1 MHKNNKKNDFMK
13 KKIAYIMGEFP
24 YLTTTFINREIIEVE
39 RNGINLILI
48 SIRQPEPFEIT
59 SEVKRLAQQ
68 TNYILPVTWYTF
80 LMANLYLMI
89 TQTKDYFSTFF
100 YLLTRPHDNL
110 RLRATT
116 ILHFAEGI
124 RATEILRPEGVD
136 HIHAH
141 FADRAAIVALVVSRI
156 LKIPYSLTAHA
167 NDIYVSPVMLSEKIK
182 NAKFTVTCT
191 AYNKDYLERKIGHPV
206 ELIYHGIELTDKHSD
221 SRREKIESRV
231 PLILSVG
238 QLNEKK
244 GFSYLLEACG
254 ILKSQGRNIRCE
266 IIGKGPQKNHLTRL
280 IDKLALDKT
289 VNLCGALS
297 NDEVM
302 ARYAQADIFVLPCVV
317 ASDQGRDGIPNV
329 IIEAMANRLPVISTR
344 HSGIPE
350 VVEHN
355 VNGLLVPPN
364 DSEALAAAIAK
375 LLDKYQLCA
384 QMGEQGRQKVEQH
397 FNIRKNIN
405 FFIELLMEI

>member
-1 MHKNNKKNDFMK
+1 MK

-24 YLTTTFINREIIEVE
+24 YLTTTFIDREILEVE
-39 RNGINLILI
+39 RNGINLVLI
-48 SIRQPEPFEIT
+48 SIRRPDPFEMT
-59 SEVKRLAQQ
+59 PAVKRLAQK
-68 TNYILPVTWYTF
+68 TKYILPVTWY
-80 LMANLYLMI
+80 I
-89 TQTKDYFSTFF
+89 TQTKDYFSTLF
-100 YLLTRPHDNL
+100 YLLTRPHENL
-110 RLRATT
+110 SLRAKT

-124 RATEILRPEGVD
+124 RASEILIAEGVN

-141 FADRAAIVALVVSRI
+141 FADRAAIVALVASRI

-182 NAKFTVTCT
+182 NAKFTTTCT
-191 AYNKDYLERKIGHPV
+191 AYNKDYLERKIGQRV
-206 ELIYHGIELTDKHSD
+206 ELIYHGIELPDKLSD
-221 SRREKIESRV
+221 SQWIKNESRT

-244 GFSYLLEACG
+244 GFSYLLKACG

-266 IIGKGPQKNHLTRL
+266 IIGEGPGRKDLVRL
-280 IDKLALDKT
+280 INRLAIEKT
-289 VNLCGALS
+289 VKLCGALS

-302 ARYAQADIFVLPCVV
+302 ARYAHADIFVLPCVI
-317 ASDQGRDGIPNV
+317 ASDRGRDGIPNV

-344 HSGIPE
+344 LSGIPE

-364 DSEALAAAIAK
+364 DSEALAAAIAELLGQSK
-375 LLDKYQLCA
+375 LCVQFGL
-384 QMGEQGRQKVEQH
+384 QGRLKVEQN
-397 FNIRKNIN
+397 FDIRKNTN
-405 FFIELLMEI
+405 FFIELLMGI

>member
-1 MHKNNKKNDFMK
+1 M
-13 KKIAYIMGEFP
+13 
-24 YLTTTFINREIIEVE
+24 TTTFIDREILEVE
-39 RNGINLILI
+39 RNGINLVLI
-48 SIRQPEPFEIT
+48 SIRQPDPFEMT
-59 SEVKRLAQQ
+59 PEVRRLAQK
-68 TNYILPVTWYTF
+68 TKYILPVTWYKF

-89 TQTKDYFSTFF
+89 TRAKDYFSTLF
-100 YLLTRPHDNL
+100 YLLTGPHDKL
-110 RLRATT
+110 SLRAKT

-124 RATEILRPEGVD
+124 RAAEILIAEGVN

-141 FADRAAIVALVVSRI
+141 FADRAAIAALVASRI

-182 NAKFTVTCT
+182 NAKFTTTCT
-191 AYNKDYLERKIGHPV
+191 AYNRDYLERKIGQRV
-206 ELIYHGIELTDKHSD
+206 ELIYHGIEINDKHPG
-221 SRREKIESRV
+221 SRKPKNESCA

-266 IIGKGPQKNHLTRL
+266 IIGEGPGRKDLLRL
-280 IDKLALDKT
+280 IDNLAIDKT
-289 VNLCGALS
+289 VSLCGALS

-317 ASDQGRDGIPNV
+317 ASDNGRDGIPNV

-344 HSGIPE
+344 LSGIPE

-364 DSEALAAAIAK
+364 DSAALAAAIAK
-375 LLDKYQLCA
+375 LLDQYKLCVRL
-384 QMGEQGRQKVEQH
+384 GLQGRLKVEQN
-397 FNIRKNIN
+397 FDIRKNTN
-405 FFIELLMEI
+405 FFIELLMGI